1 MNNASSSIFQKIAS
15 YIDYYYWNPQP
26 GHSPRWVNILIFIIS
41 IFLWFGVWTPIK
53 VKTTDILQLSLKSG
67 DEVYII
73 ERTSNIGKGKFD
85 GYFTDWMRLS
95 INNKYYWCICK
106 ESFCPHGGTLDD
118 NSMEKIK
125 SKGISEVIVINNNY
139 CLVTEYTFDLSSE
152 NNIQRENLGKIRLPK
167 EEILKRLKNFGPI
180 QYYSWQKIIWTIF
193 IIIYLMIVYSK
204 NSKKWY
210 P

>member
-1 MNNASSSIFQKIAS
+1 MNSTTSNTIRKIADH
-15 YIDYYYWNPQP
+15 INYYYWNPSSGP
-26 GHSPRWVNILIFIIS
+26 PRWLNLVILIIS
-41 IFLWFGVWTPIK
+41 LYLWSITWTPIK
-53 VKTTDILQLSLKSG
+53 VKTTDILQLSPKSG

-106 ESFCPHGGTLDD
+106 ESFCPHDGTLDD
-118 NSMEKIK
+118 NRMEKIK

-139 CLVTEYTFDLSSE
+139 CLVTEYTFDLSSK
-152 NNIQRENLGKIRLPK
+152 NNIQRENLGKIRIPK
-167 EEILKRLKNFGPI
+167 EEILRRLKNFGPI

-193 IIIYLMIVYSK
+193 VIIYLMIVYTTK
-204 NSKKWY
+204 GKE
-210 P
+210 

>member
-1 MNNASSSIFQKIAS
+1 MNNASSSIFQKITS
-15 YIDYYYWNPQP
+15 HIDYYYWNPQP
-26 GHSPRWVNILIFIIS
+26 EYSPRWVNIFIFIIS

-118 NSMEKIK
+118 NRMEKIK
-125 SKGISEVIVINNNY
+125 SKGINY
-139 CLVTEYTFDLSSE
+139 EIGRASV
-152 NNIQRENLGKIRLPK
+152 GKECRSRWSP
-167 EEILKRLKNFGPI
+167 
-180 QYYSWQKIIWTIF
+180 YH
-193 IIIYLMIVYSK
+193 
-204 NSKKWY
+204 
-210 P
+210 

>member
-1 MNNASSSIFQKIAS
+1 
-15 YIDYYYWNPQP
+15 
-26 GHSPRWVNILIFIIS
+26 
-41 IFLWFGVWTPIK
+41 
-53 VKTTDILQLSLKSG
+53 
-67 DEVYII
+67 
-73 ERTSNIGKGKFD
+73 
-85 GYFTDWMRLS
+85 
-95 INNKYYWCICK
+95 
-106 ESFCPHGGTLDD
+106 
-118 NSMEKIK
+118 MEKIK

>member
-15 YIDYYYWNPQP
+15 HIDYYYWNPQP

-95 INNKYYWCICK
+95 INNKYY
-106 ESFCPHGGTLDD
+106 
-118 NSMEKIK
+118 
-125 SKGISEVIVINNNY
+125 
-139 CLVTEYTFDLSSE
+139 
-152 NNIQRENLGKIRLPK
+152 
-167 EEILKRLKNFGPI
+167 
-180 QYYSWQKIIWTIF
+180 
-193 IIIYLMIVYSK
+193 
-204 NSKKWY
+204 
-210 P
+210 